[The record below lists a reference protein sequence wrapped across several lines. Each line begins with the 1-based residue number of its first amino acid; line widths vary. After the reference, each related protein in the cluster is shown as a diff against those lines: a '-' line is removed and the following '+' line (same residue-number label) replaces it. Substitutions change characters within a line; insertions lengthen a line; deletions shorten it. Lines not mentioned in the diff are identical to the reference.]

1 MSDQPLDL
9 KRSVRIVG
17 RHKVIVGAVAALGA
31 VAGAAFAFLSPP
43 MVSSNAIVVL
53 PTATK
58 DAATQ
63 VVIASSQPVLEGA
76 LRTLGPGYSLRTLRA
91 DVKVLSVTTN
101 ILSITVA
108 QATAKQ
114 AEAVTNAVAD
124 SYVAYVSS
132 PASPGG
138 KVVARTLGPATA
150 TPGKPRFVVPLIFA
164 AIGALVGALL
174 GAIGVLAFN
183 RRDRHLRMR
192 DEIANSVGI
201 PVLASIAARH
211 PSDAAGWAKLLA
223 EYEPGALHAWGMRSA
238 LRQLGLWGID
248 PSDPSAGRRASVAV
262 LSLASDPGAL
272 ALGPQLAV
280 FAASLGIRT
289 TLVIGPQQNPNATA
303 SLRAACNLRSA
314 APSRWSGYLQ
324 VVVIDRDEDGDPPN
338 AALTVVVAVVDGAE
352 PQIAQTMRTTTTV
365 LGVSAGAATAD
376 ELARVA
382 VNAAGDNRAITGIFV
397 ADPDSADSTTG
408 RIPQSAVRAA
418 PRRIAA
424 PVTGMT
430 TETSR

>member
-9 KRSVRIVG
+9 KRSLRIVG
-17 RHKVIVGAVAALGA
+17 RHKVIVGVVAALGA
-31 VAGAAFAFLSPP
+31 VAGAAVAFLSPP
-43 MVSSNAIVVL
+43 MVSSNALVVL
-53 PTATK
+53 PVATK
-58 DAATQ
+58 DAATE
-63 VVIASSQPVLEGA
+63 VVIASSDPVLQGA
-76 LRTLGPGYSLRTLRA
+76 LRTLNSDISLHTLRT
-91 DVKVLSVTTN
+91 DVKVQSLTSN

-108 QATAKQ
+108 QPTAKQ
-114 AEAVTNAVAD
+114 AEAATNAIAN
-124 SYVAYVSS
+124 SYVAYVRS
-132 PASPGG
+132 PSSPGG
-138 KVVARTLGPATA
+138 TVVASVLQSATT
-150 TPGKPRFVVPLIFA
+150 TPGTPRFVIPLIFGA
-164 AIGALVGALL
+164 VGALIGALL
-174 GAIGVLAFN
+174 GGIGVLAVN
-183 RRDRHLRMR
+183 RRDRHLRTR
-192 DEIANSVGI
+192 DEIANSIGI
-201 PVLASIAARH
+201 PVLASIAVGH

-223 EYEPGALHAWGMRSA
+223 DYEPGPLHAWGMRSA

-248 PSDPSAGRRASVAV
+248 PTDPSAGRRASVAV

-303 SLRAACNLRSA
+303 TLRAACNLRSA

-324 VVVIDRDEDGDPPN
+324 VVVMDREDDGDPPN

-365 LGVSAGAATAD
+365 LGISAGAATAE

-382 VNAAGDNRAITGIFV
+382 VNAAGDSRQITGILV
-397 ADPDSADSTTG
+397 AEPDSADSTTG
-408 RIPQSAVRAA
+408 RIPQSPVRAA
-418 PRRIAA
+418 SRRLTS

>member
-1 MSDQPLDL
+1 
-9 KRSVRIVG
+9 VG
-17 RHKVIVGAVAALGA
+17 
-31 VAGAAFAFLSPP
+31 
-43 MVSSNAIVVL
+43 
-53 PTATK
+53 
-58 DAATQ
+58 
-63 VVIASSQPVLEGA
+63 
-76 LRTLGPGYSLRTLRA
+76 
-91 DVKVLSVTTN
+91 
-101 ILSITVA
+101 
-108 QATAKQ
+108 
-114 AEAVTNAVAD
+114 
-124 SYVAYVSS
+124 YVSS
-132 PASPGG
+132 AQSPGG
-138 KVVARTLGPATA
+138 KVVARVLGPATTTA
-150 TPGKPRFVVPLIFA
+150 GTPKFVIPLIFA
-164 AIGALVGALL
+164 AAGFLVGMLVA
-174 GAIGVLAFN
+174 AIGVLAVN
-183 RRDRHLRMR
+183 RRDRQLRTR
-192 DEIANSVGI
+192 DEIANSIGI

-303 SLRAACNLRSA
+303 NLRAACNLRSA
-314 APSRWSGYLQ
+314 TPSRWSGYLQ
-324 VVVIDRDEDGDPPN
+324 VVVIDRDDDGDPPN

-365 LGVSAGAATAD
+365 LGVSAGAATA
-376 ELARVA
+376 EQLARVA
-382 VNAAGDNRAITGIFV
+382 VNAAGDNRAITGILV
-397 ADPDSADSTTG
+397 ADPDSADGTTG
-408 RIPQSAVRAA
+408 RLPLSPVRAA